1 MKMILYILVIRSIIY
16 VMLCTILDVS
26 TTLSITSIYQS
37 ILGED
42 HWNIVKNVTK
52 KN

>member
-1 MKMILYILVIRSIIY
+1 
-16 VMLCTILDVS
+16 MLCTILDVS
-26 TTLSITSIYQS
+26 TTLSIMSIYQS

-42 HWNIVKNVTK
+42 YWKIIKNVTK